1 VQNEGRGV
9 NPREGIGIEM
19 TGVKGQGEAILPR
32 FLANSSGEGAVDVR
46 SKLSMEA
53 VGGVE
58 DKVGVG
64 GPCSA
69 GWFLHSRVKREDAIR
84 RSMVSWGGGDVVRNI
99 NVELGCVRCFAVS
112 RTRSAE
118 RENLRVRESREDH
131 N

>member
-1 VQNEGRGV
+1 VQNESSGV
-9 NPREGIGIEM
+9 NPRECIGIKM

-32 FLANSSGEGAVDVR
+32 FLANGSGEGAVDVR

-58 DKVGVG
+58 NEVGVG

-69 GWFLHSRVKREDAIR
+69 GWLLHSRVKREDAIR
-84 RSMVSWGGGDVVRNI
+84 RSMVSWGGGDVVRDI

-112 RTRSAE
+112 RARSAE
-118 RENLRVRESREDH
+118 CENSRV
-131 N
+131 